1 MNKQNLILEI
11 GNIIADIE
19 DTIRPD
25 ITALGDSEHI
35 STTTISQ
42 FTGRLDSVIAG
53 LEEIADDIELNAAMD
68 E

>member
-25 ITALGDSEHI
+25 ITALGDSDHV

-42 FTGRLDSVIAG
+42 FTDQLDSVIAG
-53 LEEIADDIELNAAMD
+53 LEEMMDDVELNATI
-68 E
+68 EE

>member
-11 GNIIADIE
+11 GNIVADIE
-19 DTIRPD
+19 DLILPD
-25 ITALGDSEHI
+25 ITALGKSEHI

-42 FTGRLDSVIAG
+42 FTDQLDSIITG
-53 LEEIADDIELNAAMD
+53 LEEIVDDIELNAAMD